1 MIFSLST
8 VRILRMAVQC
18 PKRLASNAGRVAAR
32 FRSVISVYS
41 RWEDLE
47 YFDEGWKARIQ
58 EMARFIAPGES
69 IVDLGC
75 GRMWL
80 KAFIYANNYYPVDY
94 KPRGETTSVADFNR
108 GEFPSIWTDVAFVSG
123 TLEYVKDYSWFI
135 RQISLHARRCIV
147 SYCTTECYPDF
158 RERRRRAWKN
168 HLSRLALIETFR
180 ECGMG
185 LDAES
190 TIVPRNPIFVFS
202 KPTGE
207 NVIDSPLVA
216 RVLHWRWADRR

>member
-1 MIFSLST
+1 MIFTAST
-8 VRILRMAVQC
+8 VRILGMTVPC
-18 PKRLASNAGRVAAR
+18 PKRLRNAVGRVAAR
-32 FRSVISVYS
+32 FQSVVGIYS

-80 KAFIYANNYYPVDY
+80 KAFIDANSYCPVDY
-94 KPRGETTSVADFNR
+94 TRRDETTSVADFNK
-108 GEFPSIWTDVAFVSG
+108 GEFPAIRADVAFVSG
-123 TLEYVKDYSWFI
+123 TLEYIENYSWFV

-158 RERRRRAWKN
+158 RERRRRAWRN
-168 HLSRLALIETFR
+168 HLSRLALIQTFS

-190 TIVPRNPIFVFS
+190 ITVPGNPIFVFS

-207 NVIDSPLVA
+207 KIVDTALTA
-216 RVLHWRWADRR
+216 HQLH